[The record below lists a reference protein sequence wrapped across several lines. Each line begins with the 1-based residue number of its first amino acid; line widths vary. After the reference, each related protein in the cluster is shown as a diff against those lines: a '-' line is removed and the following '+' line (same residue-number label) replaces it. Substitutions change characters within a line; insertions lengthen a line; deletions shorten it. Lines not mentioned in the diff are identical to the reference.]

1 MEQKL
6 TVLKTFKEKK
16 YKIIND
22 TWLDISIINSR
33 QSLQIN

>member
-6 TVLKTFKEKK
+6 SELKTFKEKK

-33 QSLQIN
+33 QPL